1 MVDSIN
7 ITLRLKA
14 AVKNALNGD
23 DFLFCIADYV
33 SKVQYRFVP
42 RVKTVFGGGFK
53 TANVNLWYDHLEN
66 LGLKSVY
73 ADFDYSGELP
83 HICCIFNDGNRTS
96 FEVSIS
102 RYKFCRFDTD
112 VGYSRDGFY
121 GVPIP
126 AVSFDWQYDSWESL
140 RAVISE
146 QQKCPEIQLYEDNS
160 AQLKEVLLYAEEF
173 AIQLKSGG
181 EDCRSHAQRFA
192 AAAAILDGK
201 QERGGQ
207 RFVPLPELS
216 EDRLSL
222 YKAAEV
228 SDVYDIRNG
237 WFSTPARLAEKL
249 GLVEKF
255 RTITTELLTQQQI
268 ALINSIN

>member
-7 ITLRLKA
+7 IALRLTA

-23 DFLFCIADYV
+23 DFRFSMANHI
-33 SKVQYRFVP
+33 SKAQYKLMP

-53 TANVNLWYDHLEN
+53 TTNVNLWYDHLEN

-73 ADFDYSGELP
+73 VVFDYDDKSPLM
-83 HICCIFNDGNRTS
+83 CCIFDDGSRTS
-96 FEVSIS
+96 FEISVSC
-102 RYKFCRFDTD
+102 YKYRRLDTD
-112 VGYSRDGFY
+112 IGGSKDGFY

-126 AVSFDWQYDSWESL
+126 AISFCWQYDSWDSL
-140 RAVISE
+140 MAVVDEKPI
-146 QQKCPEIQLYEDNS
+146 CPEIQLYEDNS

-173 AIQLKSGG
+173 AMQLERGG

-237 WFSTPARLAEKL
+237 WFSTPARLAEEL